1 MLESYQTLEVRRQAL
16 LKSIVQIGP
25 FLMATPTWLKVRC
38 GNPRCECATDRE
50 KRHEK
55 LHLNWS
61 EAGGKHGTLYV
72 PIDLREEVLK
82 WTERYWV
89 LKQRIQEMNELSQRM
104 IRLYVKSKKR
114 KKS

>member
-55 LHLNWS
+55 LHLNS
-61 EAGGKHGTLYV
+61 DILTYPSSKFSAFL
-72 PIDLREEVLK
+72 ILRRDLGYAK
-82 WTERYWV
+82 M
-89 LKQRIQEMNELSQRM
+89 QP
-104 IRLYVKSKKR
+104 
-114 KKS
+114 